1 MPKIDKSQF
10 SKAEWKSIKE
20 QRRYQKNLKKHIQ
33 ENNTIEEVRFQ
44 SKSFNKNDISFVL
57 GNGTSRQT
65 IDPKDLRPYGTI
77 YACNAI
83 YREFVPDYLI
93 AVDTKMIREL
103 TAHGYHLQNKV
114 YTNPNRYT
122 KDIPQLNLFS
132 PNLGWSSGPSALNLA
147 GEHGYNTIYI
157 LGFDYVGI
165 GKNNEQVN
173 NVYAG
178 TINYKQKG
186 DRATY
191 FGNWSRQ
198 TATTIKK
205 FPNIRYIRVIEDINS
220 FVPDTLVGLANLT
233 HITLE
238 NFKKRFDLK

>member
-10 SKAEWKSIKE
+10 SKSEWKSIKE
-20 QRRYQKNLKKHIQ
+20 QRRYQKSLKKTLQ
-33 ENNTIEEVRFQ
+33 EKIITEEERNS
-44 SKSFNKNDISFVL
+44 SKFNENKIAFVL

-65 IDPKDLRPYGTI
+65 IDLKNLRPHGTI

-103 TAHGYHLQNKV
+103 TANSYHLQNKV

-122 KDIPQLNLFS
+122 KEIPQLNLFN

-147 GEHGYNTIYI
+147 GEHSYKIIYI

-165 GKNNEQVN
+165 GKNKEHVN
-173 NVYAG
+173 NIYSG

-191 FGNWSRQ
+191 YGNWSRQ

-205 FPNIRYIRVIEDINS
+205 FPNTKYIRVIEDINS
-220 FVPDTLVGLANLT
+220 FVPDTLIGLTNLT

-238 NFKKRFDLK
+238 NFKKSFNLK